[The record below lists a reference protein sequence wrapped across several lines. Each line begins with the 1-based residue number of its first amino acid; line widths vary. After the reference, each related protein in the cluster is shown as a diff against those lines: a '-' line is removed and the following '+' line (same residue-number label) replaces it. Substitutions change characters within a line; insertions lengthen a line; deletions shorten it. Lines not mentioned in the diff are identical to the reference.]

1 MNNISVVGRVASD
14 VTLKDVNGRNCANF
28 RIAANTRRK
37 DKSDQNGGYLTNF
50 YNVSIW
56 GAAGEN
62 AAKYLKKGHRAGVTG
77 ELVIRPYKDS
87 NGADRIAV
95 EIDAY
100 NVDFIETRAEA
111 EAKAGNAPAQ
121 ATAQT
126 PAASAQQFTG
136 VETDELPF

>member
-1 MNNISVVGRVASD
+1 MNNISVVGRVCSD

-37 DKSDQNGGYLTNF
+37 DKNSQNNDYITNF

-62 AAKYLKKGHRAGVTG
+62 AAKYLKKGHRAGITG

-87 NGADRIAV
+87 NGADRISV
-95 EIDAY
+95 EIDAN
-100 NVDFIETRAEA
+100 NVDFIETKAES
-111 EAKAGNAPAQ
+111 EAKSGATVQSAPVAQ
-121 ATAQT
+121 A
-126 PAASAQQFTG
+126 PAQQFTS
-136 VETDELPF
+136 VDTDDSLPF

>member
-1 MNNISVVGRVASD
+1 MNNISVVGRVCSD
-14 VTLKDVNGRNCANF
+14 VTLKEFNGRNCANF

-37 DKSDQNGGYLTNF
+37 DKNSQNNDYITNF
-50 YNVSIW
+50 YNVSLW

-95 EIDAY
+95 EIDAN
-100 NVDFIETRAEA
+100 NVDFIETKAES
-111 EAKAGNAPAQ
+111 EAKSGATVQSAPVAQ
-121 ATAQT
+121 A
-126 PAASAQQFTG
+126 PAQQFTS
-136 VETDELPF
+136 VETDDLLPF

>member
-1 MNNISVVGRVASD
+1 MNNISVVGRVCSD
-14 VTLKDVNGRNCANF
+14 VTLKEFNGRNCANF

-37 DKSDQNGGYLTNF
+37 DKNSQNNDYITNF

-77 ELVIRPYKDS
+77 ELIIRPYKDS
-87 NGADRIAV
+87 NGADRISV
-95 EIDAY
+95 EIDAN
-100 NVDFIETRAEA
+100 NVDFIETKAES
-111 EAKAGNAPAQ
+111 EAKSGATVQSAPVAQ
-121 ATAQT
+121 A
-126 PAASAQQFTG
+126 PAQQFTS

>member
-1 MNNISVVGRVASD
+1 MNNISVVGRVCSD

-37 DKSDQNGGYLTNF
+37 DKNSQNNDYITNF
-50 YNVSIW
+50 YNVSLW

-95 EIDAY
+95 EIDAN
-100 NVDFIETRAEA
+100 NVDFIETKAES
-111 EAKAGNAPAQ
+111 EAKSGATVQSAPVAQ
-121 ATAQT
+121 A
-126 PAASAQQFTG
+126 PAQQFTA
-136 VETDELPF
+136 VETPDDLPF

>member
-1 MNNISVVGRVASD
+1 MNNISVVGRVCSD
-14 VTLKDVNGRNCANF
+14 VTLKEFNGRNCANF

-37 DKSDQNGGYLTNF
+37 DKNSQNNDYITNF

-87 NGADRIAV
+87 NGADRISV
-95 EIDAY
+95 EIDAN
-100 NVDFIETRAEA
+100 NVDFIETKAES
-111 EAKAGNAPAQ
+111 EAKSGATVQSAPVAQ
-121 ATAQT
+121 A
-126 PAASAQQFTG
+126 PSQQFTS